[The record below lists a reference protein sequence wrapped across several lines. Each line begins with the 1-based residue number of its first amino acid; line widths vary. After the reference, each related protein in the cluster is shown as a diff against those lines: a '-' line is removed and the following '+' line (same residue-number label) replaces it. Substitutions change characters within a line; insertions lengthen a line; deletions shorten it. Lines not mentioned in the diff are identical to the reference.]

1 MTCYHKVSC
10 PTCGG
15 GDIKKAGFSQS
26 GEQRYQCCDAECPK
40 HTFNYEPGIKEQ
52 IIDMAT
58 NSSGIRDTAR
68 VLQIS
73 KNTVIRTIKKKAKS
87 IVHVNPNYHS
97 KTGDSVKV
105 RIEPVCLEAEVDE
118 QWSFIGKKSHQRWL
132 WYAVDHDTNE
142 VLAFTFGARQDEVF
156 RDLQDHLKGFPIERY
171 YTDNWGAYSR
181 NLDPECHQIG
191 KDQTQKIERKNLNW
205 RTWIKRLARKTLCFS
220 KLEIMHDTVIGLLIN
235 KVEFGLD
242 IYA

>member
-73 KNTVIRTIKKKAKS
+73 KNTVIRTIKKKPSRSFTSILIISRKPATRLRFVSNRSAWKPKSMNSGLSSAKNPINAGFGMRS
-87 IVHVNPNYHS
+87 IMRPMRCLPLHS
-97 KTGDSVKV
+97 ALDKTRFFES
-105 RIEPVCLEAEVDE
+105 
-118 QWSFIGKKSHQRWL
+118 
-132 WYAVDHDTNE
+132 Y
-142 VLAFTFGARQDEVF
+142 
-156 RDLQDHLKGFPIERY
+156 
-171 YTDNWGAYSR
+171 
-181 NLDPECHQIG
+181 
-191 KDQTQKIERKNLNW
+191 KI
-205 RTWIKRLARKTLCFS
+205 T
-220 KLEIMHDTVIGLLIN
+220 
-235 KVEFGLD
+235 
-242 IYA
+242 